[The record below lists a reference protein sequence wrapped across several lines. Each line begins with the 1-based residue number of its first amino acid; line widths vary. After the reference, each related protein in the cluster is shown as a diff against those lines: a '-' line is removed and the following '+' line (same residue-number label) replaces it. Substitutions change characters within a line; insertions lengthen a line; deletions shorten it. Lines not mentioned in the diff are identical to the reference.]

1 MHIEVSS
8 IGFLHASLLRT
19 KFSDTIWRKE
29 NKALS
34 KAYKWLFVENIP
46 LLYEAVRVAK
56 QFQIELWLDS
66 SLLLQAF
73 DLKLV
78 NSEKQGKMSYIA

>member
-1 MHIEVSS
+1 
-8 IGFLHASLLRT
+8 L
-19 KFSDTIWRKE
+19 SDTIWTKE
-29 NKALS
+29 HRGLS
-34 KAYKWLFVENIP
+34 KAYKWLFVEKIP

-73 DLKLV
+73 NLKPV
-78 NSEKQGKMSYIA
+78 NSEKQRKMGYIA

>member
-1 MHIEVSS
+1 M
-8 IGFLHASLLRT
+8 F
-19 KFSDTIWRKE
+19 
-29 NKALS
+29 

-66 SLLLQAF
+66 SLLLHALN
-73 DLKLV
+73 LKPV
-78 NSEKQGKMSYIA
+78 NSEKQRKIGYIA

>member
-1 MHIEVSS
+1 M
-8 IGFLHASLLRT
+8 
-19 KFSDTIWRKE
+19 
-29 NKALS
+29 S

-73 DLKLV
+73 NLKPV
-78 NSEKQGKMSYIA
+78 NSEKQGKISYIA